1 MNIGKSHR
9 KVTNSFLTIEC
20 KPLFTIGRRVRFVNG
35 YEESDYKIG
44 IICSVNF
51 MDNND
56 LTGFKYKVILDLQDR
71 VMTEDDDCLV
81 VDVEE
86 KYLESF

>member
-1 MNIGKSHR
+1 
-9 KVTNSFLTIEC
+9 
-20 KPLFTIGRRVRFVNG
+20 
-35 YEESDYKIG
+35 
-44 IICSVNF
+44 

-86 KYLESF
+86 KYLDSF